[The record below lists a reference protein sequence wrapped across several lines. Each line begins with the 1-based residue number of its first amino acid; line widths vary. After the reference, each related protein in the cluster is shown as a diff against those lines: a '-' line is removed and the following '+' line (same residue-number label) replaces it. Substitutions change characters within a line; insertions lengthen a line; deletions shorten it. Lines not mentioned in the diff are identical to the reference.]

1 MKENIEDYTRD
12 GIINLDEYFLNNPSQ
27 FTYPYFIEETFG
39 QKLEGRIQK
48 NLYMLNQKKKITI

>member
-27 FTYPYFIEETFG
+27 FTYPYFI
-39 QKLEGRIQK
+39 
-48 NLYMLNQKKKITI
+48 